1 MRWVRPPRAE
11 IPGGMEAEIG
21 VRGDADPVMGNRA
34 ENDGA
39 GRGAQAVDDDRFARG
54 AQALILVDIGADPA
68 AAIIGNPHHR
78 LARPYP
84 RQQQHRCKQPRHQ
97 LHFPAPVGRMSKPNL
112 IVLVMQDRT

>member
-21 VRGDADPVMGNRA
+21 VRGHTDPVMGNRA
-34 ENDGA
+34 EHDGA
-39 GRGAQAVDDDRFARG
+39 GRGAQAIDDDGFTRG
-54 AQALILVDIGADPA
+54 AQALVFVDIGADPA

-84 RQQQHRCKQPRHQ
+84 RQQQYRRKQPRQQ
-97 LHFPAPVGRMSKPNL
+97 LHIPAPVEEMSKPNL
-112 IVLVMQDRT
+112 IVFVMQDRT